1 MTIPPKTIYRFNTI
15 PIQIPME
22 FFIELKQKIF
32 KFVWRH
38 KRPQRAKAILRK
50 KNGPGGINLSD
61 FRLYWKAIV
70 IKIVWY
76 WQKNQKY
83 RPMEQDTKPI
93 DKLKSTG
100 APFIWQRRQTCT
112 MEKTQSLQWVVLGK
126 LDSYM

>member
-1 MTIPPKTIYRFNTI
+1 MTILSKTIYIFSAT
-15 PIQIPME
+15 PIKLAMP
-22 FFIELKQKIF
+22 FFTELKEKVSQF
-32 KFVWRH
+32 AWRH

-50 KNGPGGINLSD
+50 KYGIGRTIFPD
-61 FRLYWKAIV
+61 FRLYYKATV

-100 APFIWQRRQTCT
+100 APFI
-112 MEKTQSLQWVVLGK
+112 
-126 LDSYM
+126 